1 MTRSPFLIRLIAGL
15 IITGAVGY
23 RLLTATLPG
32 EPQQVVLLP
41 AYSSADY
48 LDLVPVGLREAV
60 PNDPHDAR
68 LLTEAFSTQAS
79 ELLAYGDLD
88 LSSRE
93 DETLAN
99 VILAAEGVDL
109 ASLRPNEV
117 FSFNRVVG
125 LRTVERGYR
134 PGLMYSNGEP
144 VTGIG
149 GGICIVSTLLYNAV
163 LESGLK
169 IIERHPHSGPVSYA
183 EPGRDSAVSF
193 GWADLCFKNTTDSP
207 IHIRAGVKDDK
218 LVVALY
224 GKKKPGRTVEIVS
237 EGYEVLPYKTIEK
250 EDASVPEGEFIVE
263 QAPRPGFAVTTVRLI
278 RQNGRLVQREIL
290 SHDTVLP
297 RDQIVLV
304 SPKDGE
310 SSDGA
315 PRLLGPPDRWVVPF
329 EVPKSGAFDQPL
341 ALPASPAADQ
351 TGASLPR

>member
-1 MTRSPFLIRLIAGL
+1 M
-15 IITGAVGY
+15 
-23 RLLTATLPG
+23 TATLPG
-32 EPQQVVLLP
+32 EPQQVVSLP

-60 PNDPHDAR
+60 PNDPRDAR

-79 ELLAYGDLD
+79 ELLAYGALD
-88 LSSRE
+88 LSSRA
-93 DETLAN
+93 DDTLAN

-109 ASLRPNEV
+109 ASLRPNEI

-149 GGICIVSTLLYNAV
+149 GGICIVSTLLYNAA
-163 LESGLK
+163 LESGLR

-193 GWADLCFKNTTDSP
+193 GWADLCFKNTTENL
-207 IHIRAGVKDDK
+207 IHIRAGVKDDR

-224 GKKKPGRTVEIVS
+224 GKKKPGRTVEIIS

-297 RDQIVLV
+297 RDKVLLAA
-304 SPKDGE
+304 PGDGTGM
-310 SSDGA
+310 SGT
-315 PRLLGPPDRWVVPF
+315 PRLSGPPDRWVVPF
-329 EVPKSGAFDQPL
+329 EVPKSGPFDQPL
-341 ALPASPAADQ
+341 ALPASPPD
-351 TGASLPR
+351 GEASRSDSN